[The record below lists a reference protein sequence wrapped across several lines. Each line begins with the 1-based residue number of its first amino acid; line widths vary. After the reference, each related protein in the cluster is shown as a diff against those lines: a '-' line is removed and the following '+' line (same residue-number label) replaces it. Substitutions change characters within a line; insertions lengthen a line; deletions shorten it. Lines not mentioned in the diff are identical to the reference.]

1 MILSDFLHTHR
12 VALLFLTVAGGYLY
26 SPLIFS
32 LFLITL
38 SVSFRGK
45 VNNWFLF
52 SLLLIPVSIYISSK
66 TSFPYAG
73 NDKAQYLEYIDYFS
87 KGGFFNVIS
96 FQPEV
101 VSFGLIKVLAFF
113 FAPETVILAFFV
125 ISFSLLFYS
134 LERVDKKS
142 ALFFLLFFL
151 GSSFFLLTYGNV
163 IRQGLALGFLI
174 LSITYSGTK
183 RYMIYIFAVFSHF
196 SVLIFLPFI
205 LFGLKPLKRKVFL
218 MSVFSLIAILFSAYL
233 LQILTSL
240 SILGFSSFSLK
251 AELYL
256 NWGDYDISQSLAFV
270 GVGYVIAVIAF
281 SFERKFLLED
291 DINSKAYSMLSS
303 MLVFLFPL
311 LLFLLS
317 VPKIFERV
325 LLYFAVFIMLYI
337 SFYITRIMQKELRA
351 FLLGSVS
358 LVLFFGCLIRFYST
372 PWFYFDNPEAFLGVD
387 LFSLLTDSLI

>member
-1 MILSDFLHTHR
+1 M
-12 VALLFLTVAGGYLY
+12 
-26 SPLIFS
+26 
-32 LFLITL
+32 
-38 SVSFRGK
+38 
-45 VNNWFLF
+45 
-52 SLLLIPVSIYISSK
+52 
-66 TSFPYAG
+66 
-73 NDKAQYLEYIDYFS
+73 
-87 KGGFFNVIS
+87 
-96 FQPEV
+96 
-101 VSFGLIKVLAFF
+101 
-113 FAPETVILAFFV
+113 
-125 ISFSLLFYS
+125 
-134 LERVDKKS
+134 
-142 ALFFLLFFL
+142 
-151 GSSFFLLTYGNV
+151 LTYGNV

-174 LSITYSGTK
+174 LSITYSGSK

>member
-1 MILSDFLHTHR
+1 M
-12 VALLFLTVAGGYLY
+12 
-26 SPLIFS
+26 
-32 LFLITL
+32 
-38 SVSFRGK
+38 
-45 VNNWFLF
+45 
-52 SLLLIPVSIYISSK
+52 IPVSIYISSK

-113 FAPETVILAFFV
+113 FAPGTVILAFFV

-174 LSITYSGTK
+174 LSITYSGSK